1 MRIIDA
7 KKAYTAHLDSL
18 RKEKEILTD
27 LLSKPDHSSV
37 PLPDKDRVEISR
49 KIAEIDAECSSV
61 QKVMDHINE
70 THSIL
75 YQNAAL
81 RQQSEDAIEGA
92 EDFCKVLAIYR
103 RICSGAEVPP
113 YDERKLLEF
122 SHELYFAAKA
132 AAMLHEDEDK
142 KYDSLW
148 KDKQK
153 ADAAE
158 LTPTEIA
165 DNTSIAVPSPEM
177 IANLAKS
184 EKA

>member
-7 KKAYTAHLDSL
+7 KNSYNAHLNSL
-18 RKEKEILTD
+18 RKEKEVLTD
-27 LLSKPDHSSV
+27 LLNQQDHSSN

-49 KIAEIDAECSSV
+49 KISEIDAECSAV
-61 QKVMDHINE
+61 QKEMDHISE

-75 YQNAAL
+75 YQNAAI

-92 EDFCKVLAIYR
+92 KELGKILAIYR

-122 SHELYFAAKA
+122 SHELYFSAKA
-132 AAMLHEDEDK
+132 AAMLKQDDDK

-148 KDKQK
+148 KDRNK
-153 ADAAE
+153 E
-158 LTPTEIA
+158 STPEQDPMEIA
-165 DNTSIAVPSPEM
+165 DNASIAVPSPEV
-177 IANLAKS
+177 AASLAK
-184 EKA
+184 ANGT